1 MPLLLVLVCLS
12 LVAMSG
18 VFGVRHGAYRKR
30 GFVVGCVLIAVAAVL
45 FISHHV
51 T

>member
-1 MPLLLVLVCLS
+1 MPLLLVLVVLAI
-12 LVAMSG
+12 VAMTG
-18 VFGVRHGAYRKR
+18 VFGVRDGAYRMR